1 VTPTAFA
8 SFSTPA
14 CSAALDFWSKA
25 MSLAFARTTNRCD
38 LVALPCLPTRRN
50 NITYWKDKKNI
61 INQENTIQRTRRA
74 PNWARDRNW
83 DGLRRPMNRD
93 EGTKKQLS
101 RKSQSGK
108 ATELGDGEELT

>member
-61 INQENTIQRTRRA
+61 INQENTIQRTRPQIGQETAIGMAFAGRRTAMKEPKNSYPGNRRA
-74 PNWARDRNW
+74 EK
-83 DGLRRPMNRD
+83 L
-93 EGTKKQLS
+93 
-101 RKSQSGK
+101 QSW
-108 ATELGDGEELT
+108 ATETN